1 MTVTERPFTDDER
14 RECLRWL
21 VVTPTGHAVRQLVL
35 AGWAHESLDDATRQK
50 AWLEFAYRWRVY
62 LQLQDGTRSWQD
74 VYPDL
79 LHGDRDQ
86 AALVM
91 ALQEADDALDV
102 LVDGKPQ

>member
-1 MTVTERPFTDDER
+1 MTVIERPFTDQER
-14 RECLRWL
+14 REHLRWL
-21 VVTPTGHAVRQLVL
+21 VTAQAGHAVRQFVL
-35 AGWAHESLDDATRQK
+35 WGWAHESLDDAARQQ
-50 AWLEFAYRWRVY
+50 AWHEFAYRWRVY

-86 AALVM
+86 AALEM

-102 LVDGKPQ
+102 LVNGKP